1 MPDFVIAGAQKS
13 ASTFIQDAL
22 SGHAEIYMPKGE
34 TRFFEDPEYGNGDTS
49 KLASLFKER
58 GERVLGIKR
67 PDYLGR
73 VEVPSRIHEKLPAA
87 KIIIVL
93 RNPIDRLISAYYYY
107 IKLGFLPTVDI
118 NVAIPRLL
126 AGGSLGNA
134 KAGELLS
141 YGKYATH
148 LKRYRERFSD
158 DRIRIIFQE
167 DIKAAPAHEVA
178 QLCMFL
184 DVDPAGARPL
194 PAAANAG
201 VYALSRLRFL
211 SKRNRFL
218 YDYDSITGK
227 LLPKKMA
234 LKSLI
239 PAAAITLTDRWIL
252 SRVVGNRKPILD
264 NDVRSSLV
272 EYYREEIDGTAE
284 ITGRDLKS
292 WC

>member
-22 SGHAEIYMPKGE
+22 SGHPDIFMPNGE
-34 TRFFEDPEYGNGDTS
+34 TRFFEDPEYGDGDTAQ
-49 KLASLFKER
+49 LAMLFEGR

-73 VEVPSRIHEKLPAA
+73 AEVPARIREKLPAA
-87 KIIIVL
+87 KIIVVL
-93 RNPIDRLISAYYYY
+93 RNPIDRLVSAYYYY
-107 IKLGFLPTVDI
+107 IKLGFLPAVDI
-118 NVAIPRLL
+118 NEAIPKLL
-126 AGGSLGNA
+126 SGRSANA
-134 KAGELLS
+134 RAVELLS

-148 LKRYRERFSD
+148 LRRYREVFPV

-167 DIKAAPAHEVA
+167 DIKAAPEREVA
-178 QLCMFL
+178 QLCAFL
-184 DVDPAGARPL
+184 DVDPDGARSL

-201 VYALSRLRFL
+201 VYSLPRLRFL
-211 SKRNRFL
+211 SRRNRFL
-218 YDYDSITGK
+218 YDYDPITGK
-227 LLPKKMA
+227 LLPKRMA

-252 SRVVGNRKPILD
+252 SRVIGNRKPMLD
-264 NDVRSSLV
+264 NHVRSSLI

-284 ITGRDLKS
+284 ITGRDLKA